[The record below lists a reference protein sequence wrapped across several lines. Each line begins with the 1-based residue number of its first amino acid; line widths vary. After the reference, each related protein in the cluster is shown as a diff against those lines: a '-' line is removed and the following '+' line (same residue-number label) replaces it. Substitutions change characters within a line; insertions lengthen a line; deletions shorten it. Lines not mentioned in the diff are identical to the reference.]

1 MHFYYLIDM
10 VLFIDCQVAGISG
23 DMILSSLVDIGAN
36 KSKIID
42 GVKESANFLQGSTIK
57 KLDFIK
63 VQKKGKTATQLVLEI
78 DEDIHE
84 RKGIEIK
91 NCIQHASEK
100 LSLSVSAK
108 EFAENSINTLIKA
121 ESNVHGQSESSVHF
135 HEASSI
141 DTVVD
146 ILGTAIALDDL
157 NLFDEEISCSYVA
170 IGGGTVSFS
179 HGTTSNP
186 AYAIT
191 EIFKNSNIIIT
202 GGPINEELTTPTG
215 ASILVNLVSSCK
227 EFFVDMSIDSV
238 GYGAGTKD
246 FDGFA
251 NVLKI
256 IQGKS
261 NDTLDKD
268 VVKILETNLDD
279 VSGEV
284 IANTI
289 EKLMENGAK
298 DVTVTQAITKKGR
311 PTQLISVICDPQNSN
326 SLLNILINETRTLGV
341 RIKTS
346 ERYIVPRKILESD
359 VTLENHNFKIHY
371 KISDSEHFKL
381 EFEDVKAISNKL
393 NISFNKTEELL
404 KEQIKKKND

>member
-1 MHFYYLIDM
+1 MYFYHVIDM

-23 DMILSSLVDIGAN
+23 DMILSSLVDLGAN

-42 GVKESANFLQGSTIK
+42 GVRESANLLQGSTIK
-57 KLDFIK
+57 KLDFVK
-63 VQKKGKTATQLVLEI
+63 VQKKGKSATQLLLEI
-78 DEDIHE
+78 DEDVHE

-91 NCIQHASEK
+91 NCITLASEK
-100 LSLSVSAK
+100 LGLTKYAK
-108 EFAENSINTLIKA
+108 EFAENTINTLINA
-121 ESNVHGQSESSVHF
+121 ESKVHAEPESSVHF

-146 ILGTAIALDDL
+146 IIGTAIALDDL
-157 NLFDEEISCSYVA
+157 NLFDEDISCSHVA
-170 IGGGTVSFS
+170 VGGGTVSFS

-186 AYAIT
+186 AYAIS
-191 EIFKNSNIIIT
+191 EIFKNSNIIVT
-202 GGPINEELTTPTG
+202 GGPVNEELTTPTG
-215 ASILVNLVSSCK
+215 ACILVNLVSSCK

-246 FDGFA
+246 FENFA
-251 NVLKI
+251 NVIKL

-261 NDTLDKD
+261 NETLDKD
-268 VVKILETNLDD
+268 TVKILETNLDD

-311 PTQLISVICDPQNSN
+311 PTQLVSVICDSKNAN

-341 RIKTS
+341 RIRTS
-346 ERYIVPRKILESD
+346 ERYLVPRKILESD
-359 VTLENHNFKIHY
+359 VTLENQNFTIHY
-371 KISDSEHFKL
+371 KVSDSEHFKL
-381 EFEDVKAISNKL
+381 EFEDVKSISNTL

-404 KEQIKKKND
+404 REQIKKKNA

>member
-1 MHFYYLIDM
+1 M

-23 DMILSSLVDIGAN
+23 DMILSSLVDLGAN

-42 GVKESANFLQGSTIK
+42 GVQESANFLPGSTIK

-63 VQKKGKTATQLVLEI
+63 VQKQGKTATQLVLEL
-78 DEDIHE
+78 EENTHE
-84 RKGIEIK
+84 RKGSEIK
-91 NCIQHASEK
+91 NCILSSSKK
-100 LSLSVSAK
+100 LGLSQSAK
-108 EFAENSINTLIKA
+108 EFAENSINTLINA
-121 ESNVHGQSESSVHF
+121 ESHVHGESESCVHF

-141 DTVVD
+141 DTVID

-157 NLFDEEISCSYVA
+157 NLFEEEITCSHVA

-191 EIFKNSNIIIT
+191 EIFKNSNIIVK
-202 GGPINEELTTPTG
+202 GGPVKEELTTPTG
-215 ASILVNLVSSCK
+215 ASILVNLASSCN

-238 GYGAGTKD
+238 GYGAGTKQ

-251 NVLKI
+251 NVLRI
-256 IQGKS
+256 TQGKS
-261 NDTLDKD
+261 NETLDKD
-268 VVKILETNLDD
+268 SVKILETNLDD

-298 DVTVTQAITKKGR
+298 DVSVSQAITKKGR
-311 PTQLISVICDPQNSN
+311 PTQLISVICDSKNTN

-341 RIKTS
+341 RIRTS
-346 ERYIVPRKILESD
+346 ERYLVPRKILESN
-359 VTLENHNFKIHY
+359 VTLENQNFKIHY
-371 KISDSEHFKL
+371 KISNSNHFKL
-381 EFEDVKAISNKL
+381 EFEDVKSISNVL
-393 NISFNKTEELL
+393 NISFNETEELL
-404 KEQIKKKND
+404 KEQIKKHNE